1 MKVVF
6 SGGGTGGHIYPA
18 LAIKEILKE
27 KYDFE
32 AGYIGVTGGLEEK
45 IVEREKDIRFM
56 GVEALG
62 MPRKLS
68 LKWFSFPFVNLR
80 GIYKAYKHLK
90 EFKPDLAIT
99 TGGFVAFPVLA
110 AARILNI
117 PVVMHEQNAA
127 MGVTNKLFVSSA
139 KKVFLTYE
147 SAYKPDNERII
158 VTGNPVRK
166 AFLNQNKADTNK
178 LFEKNN
184 EENFTVAVVGGSRG
198 ALSLNKLCIELAQ
211 TWLREHKNVKLIHI
225 SGERDYEMVNNAVKN
240 PPANYTLLPYHHE
253 MKEIFDTS
261 DLLISRAGATILAEI
276 AVCKKPAILVPY
288 PYATDNHQEKN
299 AKVLEDQNAAK
310 MLRDNQLTLDTVS
323 KLLIELQNKEKLKAM
338 SAAMANSRP
347 ANVETQIRDQLAPFF
362 PQTPK

>member
-45 IVEREKDIRFM
+45 IIEREKDIRFM

-80 GIYKAYKHLK
+80 GIYKAYNHLR
-90 EFKPDLAIT
+90 EFKPDLAVT

-110 AARILNI
+110 AAGILNI

-127 MGVTNKLFVSSA
+127 MGVTNRLFVSSA

-147 SAYKPDNERII
+147 SAYKPDNNRII

-166 AFLNQNKADTNK
+166 AFLNQNKSDANNLFAKNK
-178 LFEKNN
+178 DI
-184 EENFTVAVVGGSRG
+184 FTVAVVGGSRG

-211 TWLREHKNVKLIHI
+211 TWLEEHKNVKLIHI
-225 SGERDYEMVNNAVKN
+225 SGERDYEMV
-240 PPANYTLLPYHHE
+240 
-253 MKEIFDTS
+253 
-261 DLLISRAGATILAEI
+261 
-276 AVCKKPAILVPY
+276 
-288 PYATDNHQEKN
+288 KN
-299 AKVLEDQNAAK
+299 AIK
-310 MLRDNQLTLDTVS
+310 TLPKTTHCC
-323 KLLIELQNKEKLKAM
+323 LITTK
-338 SAAMANSRP
+338 
-347 ANVETQIRDQLAPFF
+347 
-362 PQTPK
+362 

>member
-45 IVEREKDIRFM
+45 IIEREKDIRFM

-80 GIYKAYKHLK
+80 GIYKAYNHLR
-90 EFKPDLAIT
+90 EFKPDLAVT

-110 AARILNI
+110 AAGILNI

-127 MGVTNKLFVSSA
+127 MGVTNRLFVSSA

-147 SAYKPDNERII
+147 SAYKPDNNRII

-166 AFLNQNKADTNK
+166 AFLNQNKSDANNLFAKNK
-178 LFEKNN
+178 DI
-184 EENFTVAVVGGSRG
+184 FTVAVVGGSRG

-211 TWLREHKNVKLIHI
+211 TWLEEHKNVKLIHI
-225 SGERDYEMVNNAVKN
+225 SGERDYEMVKNAIKN
-240 PPANYTLLPYHHE
+240 PPENYTLLPYHHE
-253 MKEIFDTS
+253 MKEIFDAS

-288 PYATDNHQEKN
+288 PHATDNHKEKN
-299 AKVLEDQNAAK
+299 AKVLEKLNAAK
-310 MLRDNQLTLDTVS
+310 MLRDDELSLETIS
-323 KLLIELQNKEKLKAM
+323 KLLTELQDKEKLKKM
-338 SAAMANSRP
+338 GIAMANSRP
-347 ANVETQIRDQLAPFF
+347 SNVESKILEELSVLLDF
-362 PQTPK
+362 